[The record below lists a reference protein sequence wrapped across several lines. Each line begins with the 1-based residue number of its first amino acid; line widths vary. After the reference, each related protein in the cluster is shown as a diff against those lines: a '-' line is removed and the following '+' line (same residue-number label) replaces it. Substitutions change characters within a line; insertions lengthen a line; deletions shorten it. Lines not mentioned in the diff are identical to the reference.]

1 MTRPAPQR
9 RPQRWSTA
17 QDLVASFKY
26 RAGIQTDKVAILNAV
41 WEKELGHFAKYWT
54 LTGLKGGVLYV
65 RPRSAAA
72 AQELSLR
79 AGEIVRSLNKYF
91 GRAWIK
97 SVKTSLR

>member
-1 MTRPAPQR
+1 MRETPGKKRP
-9 RPQRWSTA
+9 RWATA

-41 WEKELGHFAKYWT
+41 WEKELGHFARHWS
-54 LTGLKGGVLYV
+54 LTGLKNGVLYV
-65 RPRSAAA
+65 KPRSAAA

-91 GRAWIK
+91 SRAWIK
-97 SVKTSLR
+97 SVKASLR